1 MTYEPTTERSASK
14 ITHNALWRPSPIFRI
29 CAGRSQNASSGNV
42 PIADL
47 PIDANTPCLW
57 SAIETC
63 LI

>member
-1 MTYEPTTERSASK
+1 
-14 ITHNALWRPSPIFRI
+14 
-29 CAGRSQNASSGNV
+29 V
-42 PIADL
+42 PIADV

>member
-1 MTYEPTTERSASK
+1 MTYEPAAKRSASK
-14 ITHNALWRPSPIFRI
+14 ITHNALWRPSPVFRI
-29 CAGRSQNASSGNV
+29 RAGRSQNASSENA
-42 PIADL
+42 PIADV